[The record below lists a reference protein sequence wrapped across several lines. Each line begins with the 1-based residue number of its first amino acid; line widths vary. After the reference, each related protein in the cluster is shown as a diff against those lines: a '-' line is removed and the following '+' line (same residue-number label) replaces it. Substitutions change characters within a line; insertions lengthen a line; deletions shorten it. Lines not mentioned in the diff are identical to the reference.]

1 MKAGNNT
8 EDMNLDKLNIK
19 SHLNA
24 SLDFS
29 KVSVSEELIQK
40 TLRAINEDPS
50 TLVEKEENVM
60 NARKTPWNSYVRR
73 LTGVAA
79 ALIVLIGGYSIIKN
93 SVGMKSSKEDS
104 GGYME
109 NSISMDMAQPEAK
122 SQVSEDDQVLFSATD
137 RALDD
142 VDLGTTENTTLTK
155 EEELKMDVAAVE
167 DDSNENGYGITSS
180 PNLTSETSDAR
191 LGSVKFTQIFQ
202 GAVDQ
207 IESIMITDDGA
218 SKSVI
223 ITEDL
228 EISKVYS
235 LLDSYLY
242 SAAESGLSS
251 DIYYAIEIREKQS
264 DDINTITIGDTVTI
278 SSETLTPDDTQAYEM
293 INLEEFNRELKILI
307 ESNSN

>member
-8 EDMNLDKLNIK
+8 DDMNLDKLNIK

-40 TLRAINEDPS
+40 TLRAIKEEQS
-50 TLVEKEENVM
+50 TLVEEEKNIM
-60 NARKTPWNSYVRR
+60 NTRKTPWNSYVRR

-93 SVGMKSSKEDS
+93 SVGMKSSKKDS
-104 GGYME
+104 NGSME
-109 NSISMDMAQPEAK
+109 NSISMDMVQPEAK
-122 SQVSEDDQVLFSATD
+122 SQISEDNQVLFSATD
-137 RALDD
+137 RGLDN

-167 DDSNENGYGITSS
+167 DDSNENGYSITSS
-180 PNLTSETSDAR
+180 PALNSETSDER
-191 LGSVKFTQIFQ
+191 LESVRFTQIFQ
-202 GAVDQ
+202 GTVDQ
-207 IESIMITDDGA
+207 IESIIITDEAA

-223 ITEDL
+223 ITEEL

-251 DIYYAIEIREKQS
+251 DIYYAIEIKEKQS
-264 DDINTITIGDTVTI
+264 DDIDTITIGDTVTI
-278 SSETLTPDDTQAYEM
+278 SSEAVKQDSTQAYEM